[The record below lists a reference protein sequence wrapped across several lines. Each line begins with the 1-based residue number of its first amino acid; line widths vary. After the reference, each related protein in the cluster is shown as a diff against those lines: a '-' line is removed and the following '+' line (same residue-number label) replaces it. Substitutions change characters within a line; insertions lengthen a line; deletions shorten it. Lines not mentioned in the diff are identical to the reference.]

1 MRQRPELPFRI
12 TNSVLCSPFDL
23 SRSGVPQFS
32 LPCPTPRCAL
42 AQEDYGPITCV
53 QLQ

>member
-1 MRQRPELPFRI
+1 MARDCSDEEAMQLLPRPMA
-12 TNSVLCSPFDL
+12 N
-23 SRSGVPQFS
+23 
-32 LPCPTPRCAL
+32 CAL